1 MTPLQVRS
9 NQMPNLSTL
18 YGTERT
24 ALLEK
29 TSEELLPPEK
39 HLFEVRAENDVKA
52 IYRAVQRILLSYKV
66 RARHG
71 GSYPLRVFCMSRL
84 VHISD
89 GFNSPL
95 SFCVNESVKRINVN
109 VCRRSVAVPLS
120 SLCSLTGSCGVW
132 RPAWPCWR
140 SSPWFPCT

>member
-1 MTPLQVRS
+1 
-9 NQMPNLSTL
+9 MPNLSTL

-66 RARHG
+66 RARHD
-71 GSYPLRVFCMSRL
+71 GSYSLRVFCMSRL

-95 SFCVNESVKRINVN
+95 CFLSNE
-109 VCRRSVAVPLS
+109 
-120 SLCSLTGSCGVW
+120 
-132 RPAWPCWR
+132 
-140 SSPWFPCT
+140 